1 MINTIKWTIYNRAK
15 HDVERSKTIYQL
27 IWDKLN
33 CQEWGDDWTEEQ
45 QDMFYE
51 QIDLLLPLETLE
63 DITEF
68 VKLVE
73 SVFGEVEVKDN

>member
-1 MINTIKWTIYNRAK
+1 MINTIKCTIYNRTK

-33 CQEWGDDWTEEQ
+33 CDDWGDDWTEKQ

-51 QIDLLLPLETLE
+51 QIDLLLPIETLK
-63 DITEF
+63 DITELIA
-68 VKLVE
+68 LVE